1 MTHLSLIGNPRW
13 SDVVEDETGG
23 RRSEGVKDSLPLTKA
38 RGISNL
44 SHEGYIPVSEKL
56 QTTLEGIDLLG
67 LAPKTAGSSN
77 LDSLG
82 FQDIQACL
90 ASGEDWGQPSRDNRG
105 GRGYGAYRGG
115 RGRGGRGYHALP
127 NQSERRGNPTEV
139 ASQRP
144 AKTWAEVAAT
154 PKRSQV
160 KLRSKC
166 Y

>member
-67 LAPKTAGSSN
+67 LAPQTAGSSN

-82 FQDIQACL
+82 FQDIQARL
-90 ASGEDWGQPSRDNRG
+90 ASGEDWGVSLVEIIGVEED
-105 GRGYGAYRGG
+105 
-115 RGRGGRGYHALP
+115 
-127 NQSERRGNPTEV
+127 TEHIV
-139 ASQRP
+139 VVVVE
-144 AKTWAEVAAT
+144 EVGVIMLY
-154 PKRSQV
+154 QIN
-160 KLRSKC
+160 LREGETLLR
-166 Y
+166 